1 LSNAEAR
8 SFDVAHEFL
17 RGRGT
22 YPPPRDGR
30 QYCRILLGSTATAR
44 APEDTFPFR
53 VQAAVGSR
61 AEDCSALPTPIARQR
76 RLALAAA
83 MLKTDRYRVAEIR
96 RGKLER
102 LSLKMLIR
110 FLVRALTP

>member
-1 LSNAEAR
+1 MP
-8 SFDVAHEFL
+8 
-17 RGRGT
+17 T
-22 YPPPRDGR
+22 
-30 QYCRILLGSTATAR
+30 
-44 APEDTFPFR
+44 EDPIPALKR
-53 VQAAVGSR
+53 QAAQHLIEAVDGAS
-61 AEDCSALPTPIARQR
+61 
-76 RLALAAA
+76 LALAAA

>member
-1 LSNAEAR
+1 
-8 SFDVAHEFL
+8 
-17 RGRGT
+17 
-22 YPPPRDGR
+22 
-30 QYCRILLGSTATAR
+30 
-44 APEDTFPFR
+44 
-53 VQAAVGSR
+53 
-61 AEDCSALPTPIARQR
+61 
-76 RLALAAA
+76 